1 MSLFRSF
8 AQRWLLVSLAA
19 LTLLASSVMAAEPA
33 VVVSV
38 KSFTELLTDSQYL
51 GNSLR
56 QPMIGLALPGLLA
69 QVTGGNG
76 LKGLDST
83 KPIGA
88 YLTVSSDGQPKDFV
102 VFIPVTSEK
111 LFSDTLQALFS
122 APTTT
127 GMTREYQPKNG
138 GRPIFAKVTPKHF
151 LFAQNA
157 EALAE
162 TPDPDKLVKSPA
174 DIAVELDLTKIADN
188 LKEGFL
194 AQVEAQAAAS
204 ERRNP
209 SETEAQR
216 VGREAGQ
223 KLSLEAVRRLAMDGD
238 RLSLGFNVDPKA
250 KNVSLDL
257 GFTAKP
263 GTALAQ
269 ACASYAKT
277 DSPFASIVSAQTVGS
292 LLISSP
298 LSDAVQAPLL
308 KLLADGEREQK
319 EKNQNLPAD
328 EREMADRALQQ
339 VADAARKSIQR
350 GRWDQALVVNS
361 AGAGKVQLLL
371 AVKASNSRELSQ
383 LFEEIARSE
392 SAIQF
397 DVAKVGSARVHSIQL
412 PPDAERE
419 KHLGTGPLFLAFG
432 DETLLFAV
440 GTDSLD
446 AVKAALAGEASK
458 TPRAPISLRVGLSKL
473 LPLIPNADSQLLE
486 LVKSAFASGNDEIA
500 LEIASQPN
508 GAKLRLEIQDGVL
521 QLLGLGIQARSAGP
535 GR

>member
-1 MSLFRSF
+1 MSSLRFF
-8 AQRWLLVSLAA
+8 AQRCLLASLAA
-19 LTLLASSVMAAEPA
+19 LTMLASSVMAAEPA

-38 KSFTELLTDSQYL
+38 KSYMELLTDSQYL

-56 QPMIGLALPGLLA
+56 QPMIGLALPGLVA
-69 QVTGGNG
+69 QLTGGNG
-76 LKGLDST
+76 LKGLDT
-83 KPIGA
+83 TRPIGA

-102 VFIPVTSEK
+102 VFIPLTSEK
-111 LFSDTLQALFS
+111 LFSETLQALFS

-127 GMTREYQPKNG
+127 GMIREYQPKNG
-138 GRPIFAKVTPKHF
+138 GRPIFAKVSPKHF

-174 DIAVELDLTKIADN
+174 DIAVELDLTKIGDN

-194 AQVEAQAAAS
+194 AQVDAQAAATAQ
-204 ERRNP
+204 RNP
-209 SETEAQR
+209 SETEAQYA
-216 VGREAGQ
+216 GREAGR

-238 RLSLGFNVDPKA
+238 RLSLGFNLDAKA

-277 DSPFASIVSAQTVGS
+277 ESPFVGLISKQTVGS
-292 LLISSP
+292 FFFSAPISES
-298 LSDAVQAPLL
+298 VQRLMKATIESSQQEQEA
-308 KLLADGEREQK
+308 KLQD
-319 EKNQNLPAD
+319 LPAD
-328 EREMADRALQQ
+328 QREAFRRGAQQMIQ
-339 VADAARKSIQR
+339 VAQESIQR
-350 GRWDQALVVNS
+350 GRWDQALVVNATESGKFQVLS
-361 AGAGKVQLLL
+361 AMKIAKGRDLSKFAESL
-371 AVKASNSRELSQ
+371 AAVYPSIRFN
-383 LFEEIARSE
+383 
-392 SAIQF
+392 
-397 DVAKVGSARVHSIQL
+397 VAEVGGARVHSIAL
-412 PPDAERE
+412 PPEFE
-419 KHLGTGPLFLAFG
+419 EAFG
-432 DETLLFAV
+432 SGPAHVAVSEDQILFAL
-440 GTDSLD
+440 GGDSL
-446 AVKAALAGEASK
+446 AATKAALEGKASK
-458 TPRAPISLRVGLSKL
+458 NARAPISLRIGLSKL

-521 QLLGLGIQARSAGP
+521 QLVGLGIQARSAGP